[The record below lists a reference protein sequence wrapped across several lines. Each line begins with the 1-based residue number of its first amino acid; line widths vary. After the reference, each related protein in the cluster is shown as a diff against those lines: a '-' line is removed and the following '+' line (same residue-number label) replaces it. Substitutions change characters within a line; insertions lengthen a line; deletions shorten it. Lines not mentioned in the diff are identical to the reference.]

1 MSTEVGNKEQ
11 SSESS
16 NVVAQGGTVAGM
28 TLFSRIT
35 GLVRDMAFSFF
46 FGATELADAFFVA
59 FRIPN
64 FFRSLFAEVAFIQAF
79 LPVLAEYRD

>member
-46 FGATELADAFFVA
+46 FWGYGPGRCFFCR
-59 FRIPN
+59 FSN
-64 FFRSLFAEVAFIQAF
+64 SQF
-79 LPVLAEYRD
+79 LSESICGRRLYSSVCAGIG